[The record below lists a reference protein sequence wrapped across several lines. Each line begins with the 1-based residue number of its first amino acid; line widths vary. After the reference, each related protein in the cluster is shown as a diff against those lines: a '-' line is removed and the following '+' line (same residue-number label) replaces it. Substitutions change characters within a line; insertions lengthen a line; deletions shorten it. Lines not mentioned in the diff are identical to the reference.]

1 MIQFI
6 KNKIKRI
13 IEYSLEVNKQNKS
26 SIDLY
31 LEEIS
36 KECYNHF
43 KVHFRSSNIFKSTED
58 IRSFA
63 ISKAIESYKNNNL
76 FIEFGVFKGH
86 SINLFAKKLEK
97 KNLNIF
103 GFDSFTGLEED
114 WIADDYN
121 PIGTFAINK
130 TPKVLSNVKLVVGS
144 VQNTLENFLKK
155 QSDKK
160 IIFIHFDMDN
170 YKPTKFVLEKIKT
183 KLEKGAIIIFD
194 EFHDYPN
201 WQNHEF
207 KALQEVFKESEYNYI
222 GFSERQAVIKI
233 N

>member
-6 KNKIKRI
+6 KNRIKRI
-13 IEYSLEVNKQNKS
+13 IEYSLEINKQNKS

-36 KECYNHF
+36 KECYDYL
-43 KVHFRSSNIFKSTED
+43 KAHFRSSNIFKSKED

-63 ISKAIESYKNNNL
+63 ISKAMESYKNNNL

-86 SINLFAKKLEK
+86 SINFLAKKLKK
-97 KNLNIF
+97 KNLSIF
-103 GFDSFTGLEED
+103 GFDSFAGLEED

-121 PIGTFAINK
+121 PVGTFAIKK
-130 TPKVLSNVKLVVGS
+130 TPKVLDNVNLVVGP
-144 VQNTLENFLKK
+144 VQNTLENFLKE

-170 YKPTKFVLEKIKT
+170 YKPTKFVLEKVKT

-201 WQNHEF
+201 WKNHEF

-222 GFSERQAVIKI
+222 GFSKRQAVIKL